1 MNHGRR
7 SILLKTASAAG
18 SMGLGLEA
26 FAHERP
32 AVSASAMRLISI
44 GGALTEIIYLLK
56 ADTELVGVDTTSIY
70 PTAATRLPNVGYAR
84 SLSAEGILALRP
96 TQLFATAEAGP
107 PIVLKQIIDAGIPL
121 SILPSGHQFI
131 DVINRVRTIGRL
143 VHKTDAAEAF
153 ASRLLLEWNA
163 TQKRVANSKLHKTRV
178 LFVLSQNPSQLM
190 VGGEKTS
197 AAAMIAY
204 AGAHNAISE
213 VSGFKP
219 LTPEAVIA
227 ANPDVLLLTDQ
238 GMKAVGGIGGVLR
251 LPGIKQTR
259 AGREQKVVSLEA
271 MYLLGFGPRMP
282 LAVTELNLLLQRHG
296 LS

>member
-7 SILLKTASAAG
+7 NILLKSASAAG
-18 SMGLGLEA
+18 WMGLGLET
-26 FAHERP
+26 FAHEYTGTSSN
-32 AVSASAMRLISI
+32 AIRLISI

-84 SLSAEGILALRP
+84 SLSSEGILALRP
-96 TQLFATAEAGP
+96 TQLIATEDAGP
-107 PIVLKQIIDAGIPL
+107 PIVLRQIGDAGIPV
-121 SILPSGHQFI
+121 SMLPSGHQFI

-143 VHKTDAAEAF
+143 VHKTDAAEVL
-153 ASRLLLEWNA
+153 ASRLLLEWSS
-163 TQKRVANSKLHKTRV
+163 TQKRVANSKINNTRV
-178 LFVLSQNPSQLM
+178 LFILSQNPSQLM

-204 AGAHNAISE
+204 AGARNAITR

-219 LTPEAVIA
+219 LTPESVIA
-227 ANPDVLLLTDQ
+227 ANPDVIVLTDQ
-238 GMKAVGGIGGVLR
+238 GMKAVGGISGVLR
-251 LPGIKQTR
+251 FPGVKQTR
-259 AGREQKVVSLEA
+259 AGKEQNIISLEA

-282 LAVTELNLLLQRHG
+282 LAVAELNLLLQHAMA
-296 LS
+296 

>member
-7 SILLKTASAAG
+7 SILLKSASAAG
-18 SMGLGLEA
+18 WIGLGLEA

-32 AVSASAMRLISI
+32 AVSASAMRLISV

-96 TQLFATAEAGP
+96 TQLLATAEAGP
-107 PIVLKQIIDAGIPL
+107 PIVLKQIIDSGIPL
-121 SILPSGHQFI
+121 SILPSSHQFI
-131 DVINRVRTIGRL
+131 DVIDRVRTIGRL
-143 VHKTDAAEAF
+143 VHKADAAKALT
-153 ASRLLLEWNA
+153 SRLVLEWKNA
-163 TQKRVANSKLHKTRV
+163 QERVANSKINNTRV
-178 LFVLSQNPSQLM
+178 LFILSQNPSQLM

-204 AGAHNAISE
+204 AGARNAISGF
-213 VSGFKP
+213 SGFKP

-227 ANPDVLLLTDQ
+227 ANPDVIVLTDQ
-238 GMKAVGGIGGVLR
+238 GMKAVGGIRGVLR
-251 LPGIKQTR
+251 FPGVNQTR

-282 LAVTELNLLLQRHG
+282 LAVTELNLLLQQ
-296 LS
+296 SMA

>member
-1 MNHGRR
+1 MNYGRR
-7 SILLKTASAAG
+7 NILLKSASVAG
-18 SMGLGLEA
+18 WMGLGLGA

-32 AVSASAMRLISI
+32 AVPPSTMRLISI

-56 ADTELVGVDTTSIY
+56 ADAELVGVDTTSIY
-70 PTAATRLPNVGYAR
+70 PTEATRLPNVGYAR
-84 SLSAEGILALRP
+84 TLSAEGILALRP
-96 TQLFATAEAGP
+96 TQLLATAEAGP
-107 PIVLKQIIDAGIPL
+107 PIVLKQIIDSGVPL

-131 DVINRVRTIGRL
+131 DVIDRVRTIGSL
-143 VHKTDAAEAF
+143 VHKSDAAEALV
-153 ASRLLLEWNA
+153 SQLRLEWNT
-163 TQKRVANSKLHKTRV
+163 TQKRVVNSKLNSTRV
-178 LFVLSQNPSQLM
+178 LFILSQNPNQLM

-204 AGAHNAISE
+204 TGARNAISGF
-213 VSGFKP
+213 SGFKP

-238 GMKAVGGIGGVLR
+238 GMKAVGGISGVLR

-259 AGREQKVVSLEA
+259 AGKEQKAVSLEA

-282 LAVTELNLLLQRHG
+282 LAVAELNLLLQQAMA
-296 LS
+296 

>member
-7 SILLKTASAAG
+7 SILLKSASAAG
-18 SMGLGLEA
+18 WIGLGLEA
-26 FAHERP
+26 FANEHP
-32 AVSASAMRLISI
+32 VISSSAMRLISI

-70 PTAATRLPNVGYAR
+70 PAAATRLPNVGYTR
-84 SLSAEGILALRP
+84 SLSTEGILALRP
-96 TQLFATAEAGP
+96 TQLLATAEAGP
-107 PIVLKQIIDAGIPL
+107 PIVLKQIIDSGIPL
-121 SILPSGHQFI
+121 SILPSSHQYI
-131 DVINRVRTIGRL
+131 DVIDRVRTIGRL
-143 VHKTDAAEAF
+143 VHKTDAAELLAK
-153 ASRLLLEWNA
+153 RLLLEWKNA
-163 TQKRVANSKLHKTRV
+163 QERVANSKINNTRV
-178 LFVLSQNPSQLM
+178 LFILSQNPSQLM

-204 AGAHNAISE
+204 AGARNAISGF
-213 VSGFKP
+213 SGFKP

-259 AGREQKVVSLEA
+259 AGNEQKVVSLEA

-282 LAVTELNLLLQRHG
+282 LAVAELNLLLQQAMA
-296 LS
+296 